1 MSGEKTIHNRINP
14 KSGRIIYLLGFIIL
28 FLVSLPLF
36 INRSFDSLWV
46 LLLVLVSVFGIAWQ
60 IDMFM
65 KRAEFSK
72 SNASTVGEVLSA
84 HEDVDVEYGGLSP
97 TKYFINSIE
106 FKFDVEGREINLR
119 ASVNKSVYDR
129 IQPGIPVTI
138 YYANKNPRIALLEDE
153 L

>member
-1 MSGEKTIHNRINP
+1 MTGEKTIYNRINP
-14 KSGRIIYLLGFIIL
+14 KSGRIVYLLGFIIL
-28 FLVSLPLF
+28 FLVSLPFL
-36 INRSFDSLWV
+36 IDRSFDSLGA
-46 LLLVLVSVFGIAWQ
+46 LLLALVSIFGIAWQ

-65 KRAEFSK
+65 KRAEFLK

-84 HEDVDVEYGGLSP
+84 HEVVDVEYGGLSP

-106 FKFDVEGREINLR
+106 FRFDVKGREIDLR

-129 IQPGIPVTI
+129 IQPGMPVTI